1 MKKVEA
7 IIRKSKFDEVK
18 AALHEVEVNFFS
30 YWDVTGVG
38 NEQQGHVYRGIS
50 YSTSEIQRR
59 YLSIVVSDSFL
70 ERTVDAI
77 LKSAATDRV
86 GDGKIFVNELTDVIR
101 IRTGE
106 TGEDALLEKND
117 D

>member
-1 MKKVEA
+1 VD
-7 IIRKSKFDEVK
+7 R
-18 AALHEVEVNFFS
+18 
-30 YWDVTGVG
+30 
-38 NEQQGHVYRGIS
+38 RGMLLES
-50 YSTSEIQRR
+50 ASEIQRR

-86 GDGKIFVNELTDVIR
+86 GDGKIFVSDIAEAYR

-106 TGEDALLEKND
+106 KGSKSLN
-117 D
+117 